1 MLSEEILSHAEKIR
15 TYMKMNHDIKKS
27 EVIFVLGSHDM
38 SVARYAVDLIHQWYG
53 DYLLVSWKSNIS
65 HEWQWVMEKKMREEL
80 GVIWNEAHQMKQI
93 ALDKWVPEEKILVE
107 DQATNTELNIKYWY
121 KVLKKQWLQ
130 NSSILFVHKPYMERR
145 TYATLMKQ
153 RPWDNSSIK
162 VVSEPISFLEYRKWP
177 IDDEVLINFLVWD
190 LDRIIK
196 YPYAP
201 YEYQIAQEVSDEV
214 LISFEFLKSKGFTK
228 RIIS

>member
-1 MLSEEILSHAEKIR
+1 MLSEEVLSHAEKIR

-38 SVARYAVDLIHQWYG
+38 SVARYAVDLMHQWYG

-153 RPWDNSSIK
+153 RPWD
-162 VVSEPISFLEYRKWP
+162 
-177 IDDEVLINFLVWD
+177 
-190 LDRIIK
+190 
-196 YPYAP
+196 
-201 YEYQIAQEVSDEV
+201 
-214 LISFEFLKSKGFTK
+214 K
-228 RIIS
+228 R